1 MRNCMFFVLSLL
13 FAVVGMQGADK
24 SSKTKQAKVVR
35 GITTPG
41 VQIPMASLKPAAE
54 IPVPAKPDWIFFTD
68 SLFVPG
74 KNALDRV
81 DPKTN
86 KLDEPVTG
94 LEKPCG
100 GMASGFGSLWVPS
113 CASGALE
120 RIDPKTLKVSAKLDI
135 GASSATG
142 IVAESSDSV
151 WMLVDDKTTLARIDP
166 DQNAVVAEIRVP
178 AGCRSLTF
186 GETALWLA
194 CPSENKV
201 IRINPATNLIE
212 KQIEVSAEPEA
223 IVTGLNSVWVYCRK
237 ESKVDRI
244 DPKTNKVS
252 KSIELKV
259 PGTDATIAFG
269 EGSIWISMPGF
280 PLTRIDPVAE
290 VVAQQFFGDG
300 GGDVRT
306 SAGAVWVSNREA
318 GTLLR
323 IDPKLVVLTLAE

>member
-1 MRNCMFFVLSLL
+1 MRIFMSFVLSLL
-13 FAVVGMQGADK
+13 FALSVMEGADK
-24 SSKTKQAKVVR
+24 SSKITQPKPVR

-41 VQIPMASLKPAAE
+41 IQIPIASLKPAAE

-68 SLFVPG
+68 SLFLPG

-86 KLDEPVTG
+86 KLEEPVTG

-100 GMASGFGSLWVPS
+100 GMATGFGSLWVPS

-120 RIDPKTLKVSAKLDI
+120 RIDSKTLKVSAKLDI
-135 GASSATG
+135 GASSAAG
-142 IVAESSDSV
+142 IVAESSDSI

-166 DQNAVVAEIRVP
+166 DQNAVVAEIRLP
-178 AGCRSLTF
+178 ADCRNLTF

-201 IRINPATNLIE
+201 IRINPATNLVE
-212 KQIEVSAEPEA
+212 KQIEVSAEPVSL
-223 IVTGLNSVWVYCRK
+223 VTGLNSVWVYCRK

-259 PGTDATIAFG
+259 PGAEGAIAFG
-269 EGSIWISMPGF
+269 EGSIWVSMQGF

-290 VVAQQFFGDG
+290 AVAQQFVGDG
-300 GGDVRT
+300 GGSVRV
-306 SAGAVWVSNREA
+306 SAGAVWLSNKEA

>member
-1 MRNCMFFVLSLL
+1 
-13 FAVVGMQGADK
+13 
-24 SSKTKQAKVVR
+24 
-35 GITTPG
+35 
-41 VQIPMASLKPAAE
+41 MASLKPAAE
-54 IPVPAKPDWIFFTD
+54 IPVPAMPDWIAFAD
-68 SLFVPG
+68 ALFLPG

-86 KLDEPVTG
+86 KLEEPVAG

-100 GMASGFGSLWVPS
+100 GMATGFGSLWVPS

-120 RIDPKTLKVSAKLDI
+120 RIDSKTLKVTAKLDI
-135 GASSATG
+135 GASSAMG

-166 DQNAVVAEIRVP
+166 DQNAVVAEIRLP
-178 AGCRSLTF
+178 ADCRSLTF

-201 IRINPATNLIE
+201 IRVNPATNLVE
-212 KQIEVSAEPEA
+212 KQIEVSGEPVSM
-223 IVTGLNSVWVYCRK
+223 VTGLNSVWVYCRK

-259 PGTDATIAFG
+259 PGVEATMAFG
-269 EGSIWISMPGF
+269 EGSLWVSMQGF
-280 PLTRIDPVAE
+280 PLTRIDPAAE
-290 VVAQQFFGDG
+290 TVAQQFVGDG
-300 GGDVRT
+300 GGSVRT
-306 SAGAVWVSNREA
+306 RRRRSLAVEQRGGDSVENRSEA
-318 GTLLR
+318 RRSDSSRVGWPGR
-323 IDPKLVVLTLAE
+323 HGKLSSPRNW

>member
-1 MRNCMFFVLSLL
+1 MRFHMSCVLWLL
-13 FAVVGMQGADK
+13 FAVTAVQGADK
-24 SSKTKQAKVVR
+24 SSKTIHPKVVR

-54 IPVPAKPDWIFFTD
+54 FPVPSKPEWLFFTD
-68 SLFVPG
+68 SLFLPG
-74 KNALDRV
+74 KDALDRV

-100 GMASGFGSLWVPS
+100 GMASAFGSLWVPS
-113 CASGALE
+113 CGSGILQ
-120 RIDPKTLKVSAKLDI
+120 RIDPKTFKVSAKLDI
-135 GASSATG
+135 GASSAAG
-142 IVAESSDSV
+142 IVAESSDSL

-186 GETALWLA
+186 GEAALWLA
-194 CPSENKV
+194 CPAENKV
-201 IRINPATNLIE
+201 MRINPATNLVE

-223 IVTGLNSVWVYCRK
+223 IVTGLNSIWVYCRK
-237 ESKVDRI
+237 ESKIDRI

-259 PGTDATIAFG
+259 PGTDATMAFG
-269 EGSIWISMPGF
+269 EGSIWISMAGF

-290 VVAQQFFGDG
+290 AVAQQFYGDG
-300 GGDVRT
+300 GGFVRT
-306 SAGAVWVSNREA
+306 SAGAVWVSNKEA